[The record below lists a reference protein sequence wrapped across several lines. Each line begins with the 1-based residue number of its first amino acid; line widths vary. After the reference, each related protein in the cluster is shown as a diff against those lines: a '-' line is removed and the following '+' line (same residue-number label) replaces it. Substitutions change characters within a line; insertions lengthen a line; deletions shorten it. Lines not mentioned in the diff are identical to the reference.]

1 MKMEFREARSAPFAP
16 QRILLGFLV
25 FSAVA
30 VLVSQWLGLV
40 WRNTPVILAISIALT
55 WLCLRLFPVEW
66 KEFRIPKSVWL
77 LAILVFIMAS
87 YPLLTITPFY
97 APSADALH
105 SITLRVLEGK
115 IPATYAPYSD
125 FGFHYQF
132 GFHLFARLFAD
143 LLPFVPDY
151 LVLWFLGALFAGIQA
166 IVFFWL
172 GKKFL
177 KSESAGFWCALLFV
191 GTRLVFQNMYFG
203 LYPMIFGTAL
213 FLLAVTLFLERNPL
227 WAILFASVLAI
238 HAGSAFN
245 MVLFFAFLLVFFAR
259 EHAAF
264 FAKWIWLALLALP
277 SLIIVYPS
285 LVSRPFAAA
294 AATSLFGFLE
304 ATLYVFPL
312 WVGAIPMLFFLIAIF
327 ISWREKSFFREKS
340 FAIALMII
348 SFGLFFYF
356 AFTGSQLFGKIVE
369 LMSFAAILFAASTL
383 CQKRRPLLET
393 RFARIAIIALCLAF
407 FLSSGYLNS
416 LRSGDKLSIGEAK
429 FAFAFKNFDSS
440 PQKTLFLSERGGK
453 IAEYANKAPYDAM
466 QGYFLPYG
474 PNQIEDGNDYAMLV
488 SRRNEQEKILAESC
502 SECVYD
508 LNVRYVVLDTNFTSL
523 RLNEKS
529 VLATGNF
536 ILYDLGAK
544 K

>member
-1 MKMEFREARSAPFAP
+1 MKTEFREARSAPFAP

-25 FSAVA
+25 FSAIA
-30 VLVSQWLGLV
+30 VLVSQWLGLA
-40 WRNTPVILAISIALT
+40 WRNTPAILAISVALT
-55 WLCLRLFPVEW
+55 WLCLKAFPVDL
-66 KEFRIPKSVWL
+66 KNFTVPKSVWL
-77 LAILVFIMAS
+77 LALLVFIMAS

-105 SITLRVLEGK
+105 SITLRVLEGN

-143 LLPFVPDY
+143 LLPFIPDY

-213 FLLAVTLFLERNPL
+213 FLLAATLFLERNPL

-245 MVLFFAFLLVFFAR
+245 MVLFFALLLVFFAR
-259 EHAAF
+259 EHARF

-285 LVSRPFAAA
+285 LVSHPFAAS
-294 AATSLFGFLE
+294 ATSLSGLLE
-304 ATLYVFPL
+304 EMLYVFPL
-312 WVGAIPMLFFLIAIF
+312 WVGAIPMLFLVIAIL
-327 ISWREKSFFREKS
+327 ISWREKSFFKEKS
-340 FAIALMII
+340 FAIALTII
-348 SFGLFFYF
+348 SFGLFLYF

-383 CQKRRPLLET
+383 SQKRRPLLET
-393 RFARIAIIALCLAF
+393 RFARITIVALCLAF

-416 LRSGDKLSIGEAK
+416 LRSGDNFSIGEAK
-429 FAFAFKNFDSS
+429 FAFAFNSLDPT
-440 PQKTLFLSERGGK
+440 PQKTLFLSEHGGK
-453 IAEYANKAPYDAM
+453 IAEYANKIPYDAM
-466 QGYFLPYG
+466 RDYFLPYQ
-474 PNQIEDGNDYAMLV
+474 PNQIRDGNDYAMLV
-488 SRRNEQEKILAESC
+488 SRKSEQEKII
-502 SECVYD
+502 SENCTECIYD
-508 LNVRYVVLDTNFTSL
+508 LNVRYVAVDTNFTSL

-529 VLATGNF
+529 VFATGNF